1 MNPSI
6 TPEKIYMYGMV
17 CQSTIHRLAGA
28 FPKLDTYGEIAESF
42 FLPGGEA
49 GNSAVVL
56 KKLGYDVRLEG
67 PFLGTRTKAPVTEFY
82 TALGIDVSH
91 MKFDSSFGGV
101 EDLVLVAE
109 GSRTVFGS
117 YAHYFTIPTERW
129 QAPDEAAIAASDIVG
144 LDPFFKKESE
154 DVARLCVKHGIP
166 FVSIDCAPDSFIAEN
181 ASALVVSNEYIQN
194 HHAGEA
200 VEALHRRFT
209 DRAQGLV
216 LFTFGGRDI
225 LFGRRGGAL
234 QHMRP
239 YEVKVV
245 STLGAGDTFRA
256 GIVDGILR
264 GGSDAEIVK
273 RGAAMAG
280 CVCTKFPIGFNPPS
294 AEEIDALIASQP
306 R

>member
-1 MNPSI
+1 MNPSSS
-6 TPEKIYMYGMV
+6 TKKIYLYGMV
-17 CQSTIHRLAGA
+17 CQSTIHRLGGV

-56 KKLGYDVRLEG
+56 KNLGYDVKLEG
-67 PFLGTRTKAPVTEFY
+67 PFLGTRTQAPVTEFY
-82 TALGIDVSH
+82 SARGIDVSG
-91 MKFDSSFGGV
+91 MKFDASFGGV

-109 GSRTVFGS
+109 GSRTVFGA

-129 QAPDEAAIAASDIVG
+129 QAPDESAIAASDIVG
-144 LDPFFKKESE
+144 LDPFFKAES
-154 DVARLCVKHGIP
+154 DLVVHLCVKHAVP
-166 FVSIDCAPDSFIAEN
+166 YVTIDCEPDCFMAEN
-181 ASALVVSNEYIQN
+181 AAALVMSNEYIQN
-194 HHAGEA
+194 KHAGENLD
-200 VEALHRRFT
+200 ELHRRYT
-209 DRAQGLV
+209 ERTAGLV
-216 LFTFGGRDI
+216 MFTFGGRDI
-225 LFGRRGGAL
+225 LFGRKGGAIA
-234 QHMRP
+234 HMKP

-256 GIVDGILR
+256 GIMHGILT
-264 GGSDAEIVK
+264 GGGDAEIVK

-294 AEEIDALIASQP
+294 GDEIDALIAAQP